1 MWHCVKTKTLIHM
14 HRLLMY
20 DDLMTKY
27 QHVKEELNIQNSKK
41 ENEIDTHNDLILNC
55 KTFPT
60 IFTHRGFFVF
70 VNTFMKHQLI

>member
-1 MWHCVKTKTLIHM
+1 MWHCVKTKTVIHM

-41 ENEIDTHNDLILNC
+41 DNEIDTHDDLILSS
-55 KTFPT
+55 
-60 IFTHRGFFVF
+60 
-70 VNTFMKHQLI
+70 